1 MGTLELINGATIK
14 SKNIL
19 MDERGKF
26 AVLFIG
32 LK

>member
-1 MGTLELINGATIK
+1 MGILELGATIK
-14 SKNIL
+14 SENIL